1 MGRSEGSSDKKSSPQ
16 EMDCPQAIIW
26 FSIATGLL
34 PNAKAIWYLHHAGQC
49 RFCATL
55 LKNAMEDVATDEPTP
70 ETQQNLRSTQRAWQ
84 EELARQMDLL
94 VKPKRQAGMSTTPVA
109 FPGRHGAKIFRLPT
123 RAYAA
128 AAAIA
133 VVLGIVLWWLC
144 RVSPEKL
151 LQEAYAQE
159 RTVELRLGQTAYT
172 PYLVQRGAAAL
183 RIHHTSALYEA
194 DAAIGRELAKRPKDP
209 GLLRDQGN
217 VELLQWHFDAAIQ
230 SFQKAQDIAPD
241 MLLLKLD
248 LAVAYFERAEVA
260 GKAIDYSKAY
270 ELIGEVLAKNPKD
283 PVTLFNHAIIC
294 DRMFF
299 FHEEISDWERYLQLD
314 PRGSWADEARQRL
327 AEASDKLREY
337 DRKRAEPL
345 LNPTEFLRNV
355 STANE
360 STWRIVDL
368 RIEEYLDSAI
378 REWLPQAF
386 PVVQTASAEQPAH
399 DAQAALERLASILAR
414 RHDDRWLADLLVRR
428 PSPAFSSGLLHLSRA
443 AARNAAG
450 DADAAGEEAGQAL
463 RWFSQGENIPGMVRA
478 RLEVVY
484 ALHLRSQG
492 LACREAALPIVRQ
505 LSGKSYSWIHGQF
518 LLEEH
523 TCFRMTG
530 DIKQAGLAL
539 ASARK
544 IADKAG
550 FGVLLLR
557 ALAFEASLN
566 WSAKGNERR
575 AWTLYHEGLDHFWT
589 GNYPEIRAYEFYAGL
604 CFPAEN
610 HGYWQLAFGCSTEA
624 AILAERAGSTPVKPF
639 AYFRVSRMA
648 LMAGKA
654 AQSKAEQQI
663 AQKLFAALPPGPA
676 KESYYLDTEI
686 RNASIEAAQGEPALA
701 LARLNALES
710 LLHGVS
716 NDFKSLDYFQEL
728 GDVKRKIGDLKG
740 AEQSYRSAI
749 ATVQAGFSTLAR
761 NERTGWQKTVEAA
774 YKGLAETQSLAN
786 NARQSLETWESYHA
800 LPLRETAPDQVE
812 AQHKLAVRVSEI
824 EEPASA
830 EVQSLAPFQLRSAL
844 PSLRHETIISYALFS
859 NGLAIWAYDDRG
871 ITSRFVLV
879 SSDELTRVAHRF
891 NQECADP
898 DSDITA
904 LRRDGQTLY
913 QWLIAPVESSLE
925 PSRLIVIEPDG
936 VLGQVAIEALEDST
950 HQYFGMRY
958 SVAFTPGLAYYL
970 QGRLAKGINAD
981 SPSLIV
987 ASSLVPLEYLE
998 ILRPLPDA
1006 VREAQIVGRILG
1018 RSTVLNGKEVTE
1030 KELLQRLAHV
1040 EIFHFAGHAVTT
1052 AEGVGLVLASSNGE
1066 AKFIDAHVFRK
1077 SQFKDLRLVVLSAC
1091 STAQAEENDAAGQ
1104 GNLIEA
1110 LLQTGV
1116 PRAIGSYWNVDS
1128 KITVTLIQTLYQSIA
1143 AGKPVPDALHDA
1155 VLRSK
1160 AVNAHPYF
1168 WATFHVWI

>member
-1 MGRSEGSSDKKSSPQ
+1 MGKSEGSSDKISSQQ
-16 EMDCPQAIIW
+16 EMDCPQPIIW

-34 PNAKAIWYLHHAGQC
+34 PNAKAIRYLQHAGRC
-49 RFCATL
+49 SFCATL
-55 LKNAMEDVATDEPTP
+55 LKNAMEDVASDEPTP
-70 ETQQNLRSTQRAWQ
+70 ETQQNLRSTQEVWQ
-84 EELARQMDLL
+84 EDLARQMDLL
-94 VKPKRQAGMSTTPVA
+94 VKQKRQGRKSATPVA
-109 FPGRHGAKIFRLPT
+109 FPVRHGAKIFRFPIW
-123 RAYAA
+123 AYAA
-128 AAAIA
+128 AAAA
-133 VVLGIVLWWLC
+133 VVSGIVLWWLC
-144 RVSPEKL
+144 RVSPERL

-159 RTVELRLGQTAYT
+159 RTVELRLAQTDYT
-172 PYLVQRGAAAL
+172 PYLVQRGAASPG
-183 RIHHTSALYEA
+183 IHRTSALYEA
-194 DAAIGRELAKRPKDP
+194 DSAIGRELAKRPNDP
-209 GLLRDQGN
+209 GLLRDEGN

-230 SFQKAQDIAPD
+230 SFQKAQDIEPG
-241 MLLLKLD
+241 MLSLKLD

-270 ELIGEVLAKNPKD
+270 ELIGEVLAKNPND

-314 PRGSWADEARQRL
+314 ARGGWADEARQRL
-327 AEASDKLREY
+327 AEARDKLKEY

-345 LNPTEFLRNV
+345 LNPAEFLRDV
-355 STANE
+355 SLTNE

-386 PVVQTASAEQPAH
+386 PIAQTASTKQPAL
-399 DAQAALERLASILAR
+399 DAQAALERLAAILAR
-414 RHDDRWLADLLVRR
+414 SHDDRWLADLLMGG
-428 PSPAFSSGLLHLSRA
+428 PSPAFSAGLLHLSRA
-443 AARNAAG
+443 TARNAAG
-450 DADAAGEEAGQAL
+450 DADAAGDEAGQAL
-463 RWFSQGENIPGMVRA
+463 RWFSQGKNIPGMVRA

-505 LSGKSYSWIHGQF
+505 IKGKRYSWIQGQF

-539 ASARK
+539 VSARR

-550 FGVLLLR
+550 FGVLSLR
-557 ALAFEASLN
+557 AIAFESSLN

-575 AWTLYHEGLDHFWT
+575 AWSLYHEGLGRFWA

-624 AILAERAGSTPVKPF
+624 AILAARAGSSLVKPF

-654 AQSKAEQQI
+654 AQSKTEQQT

-686 RNASIEAAQGEPALA
+686 RNASIEAAQGEPARA

-710 LLHGVS
+710 LLRGVS

-749 ATVQAGFSTLAR
+749 ATAQAGFSTLASR
-761 NERTGWQKTVEAA
+761 NERTGWQRTMEAA

-786 NARQSLETWESYHA
+786 NASQSLETWESYHA
-800 LPLRETAPDQVE
+800 LPLREAAPDLIE
-812 AQHKLAVRVSEI
+812 AQHKLAARVSGI
-824 EEPASA
+824 KGPASA
-830 EVQSLAPFQLRSAL
+830 EVQSLAPFQLRPAL
-844 PSLRHETIISYALFS
+844 ASLRNETIISYALLS

-879 SSDELTRVAHRF
+879 SPDELTRVAHRF
-891 NQECADP
+891 NQECADR
-898 DSDITA
+898 DSDIAA

-936 VLGQVAIEALEDST
+936 VLGQVAMQALVDST
-950 HQYFGMRY
+950 HQYFGTRY

-970 QGRLAKGINAD
+970 QGRLAKDINAD
-981 SPSLIV
+981 SPSLIL
-987 ASSLVPLEYLE
+987 ASSLVPVEYLE

-1006 VREAQIVGRILG
+1006 VREAQIVGGILG
-1018 RSTVLNGKEVTE
+1018 RSTVLDGKEVTE
-1030 KELLQRLAHV
+1030 EELLQRLAHV

-1052 AEGVGLVLASSNGE
+1052 AEGVRLVLTSSNGE
-1066 AKFIDAHVFRK
+1066 AKFIDADVFRR

-1091 STAQAEENDAAGQ
+1091 STAQAGENDAVGA

-1110 LLQTGV
+1110 LLETGV

-1128 KITVTLIQTLYQSIA
+1128 KTTVTLIQTLYRSIA
-1143 AGKPVPDALHDA
+1143 AGKPVADALHDA
-1155 VLRSK
+1155 VVRSK
-1160 AVNAHPYF
+1160 AVNAHPYY